1 MKRSFLCTPIV
12 SIVVVSACGRNP
24 GSGGHPPGS
33 GGGGGDAAVGDLGAA
48 PPGDGMAD
56 ASTDAGPIGATAC
69 LAPSTMRAA
78 AIVSQ
83 MTLDQ
88 KVLEMHGVG
97 GASPNK
103 RIVPAVASLGI
114 PAFVVTNGPDGA
126 TNGTVDPVPPAT
138 ALPCTLALAATW
150 DVALGNAYGQVVGKE
165 ARTLGNEL
173 LEGPDMNLARIPQ
186 GGRTFEN
193 LGEDPFLAGRIAVAD
208 IAGIQSQ
215 GEIAEAKHF
224 LNNEQEA
231 NRMAI
236 NAVVD
241 ERTERELY
249 LAPFEMAV
257 KEGCVGAVMC
267 AYPQVNGTYS
277 CESGTLLNQILKQ
290 EWGFAGVVT
299 SDFGA
304 VHSTVP
310 SVTNGLDLEMP
321 DGRFLG
327 APLASAVTAGTVM
340 PALIDEHLTR
350 RFATTMALGLWD
362 SPPAATPI
370 PMSLEMAD
378 AATARQIAAAGIVLL
393 KNDNGL
399 LPLDATKVHSIALI
413 GPFAGAAKTGGGGS
427 SAVVPLHTVTPLAGL
442 MAQAGGAT
450 ITMDPGNVISSAQ
463 AIAKTADV
471 AIVMVGDNR
480 TEGADAPIAL
490 SGNQD
495 ALVAAI
501 AATNPHTIVVL
512 KTGSVA
518 LMPWAGNVPAIVEA
532 WYPGEEDGNAVADVL
547 YGKVNPSGKLPI
559 TFPASLADLPANT
572 PSQYPTAAT
581 AGIAQAH
588 YTEGLLMGYRFY
600 DAHNVA
606 PLFPFGF
613 GLSYT
618 TFTYANLTVA
628 AAPADAVTVE
638 FDVTNS
644 GARDG
649 AEVAEVYVAMPAAA
663 GEPPQQ
669 LKGFQKLS
677 LAAGASGHVKITL
690 AARAFQHWDVAS
702 HAWAVTP
709 GAYRI
714 LVGASSRDLPLVG
727 MINK

>member
-1 MKRSFLCTPIV
+1 MQRFVLYAPV
-12 SIVVVSACGRNP
+12 VGIVVAAACGRDS
-24 GSGGHPPGS
+24 GS
-33 GGGGGDAAVGDLGAA
+33 GGDAAVPFDAAVGDAA
-48 PPGDGMAD
+48 AALPGDDLAQ
-56 ASTDAGPIGATAC
+56 ASPPDAGPMGAPAC
-69 LAPSTMRAA
+69 MAPSTTRAA
-78 AIVSQ
+78 AIVAQ
-83 MTLDQ
+83 LTLDQ
-88 KVLEMHGVG
+88 KLLEMHGVG

-103 RIVPAVASLGI
+103 RIVPALASLGI
-114 PAFVVTNGPDGA
+114 PPFVVTNGPDGA

-138 ALPCTLALAATW
+138 AMPCTLALAATW
-150 DVALGNAYGQVVGKE
+150 DVALAQAYGQVVGKE
-165 ARTLGNEL
+165 ARMLGNEL

-193 LGEDPFLAGRIAVAD
+193 LGEDPFLAGKMAVAD

-231 NRMAI
+231 NRFALNAI
-236 NAVVD
+236 VD

-249 LAPFEMAV
+249 LMPFEMAV

-277 CESGTLLNQILKQ
+277 CESGALVEQILKH

-321 DGRFLG
+321 DGRYFG
-327 APLASAVTAGTVM
+327 APLGSAVMAGNVM
-340 PALIDEHLTR
+340 QSLVDEHLTR

-362 SPPAATPI
+362 APPQAAPISPA
-370 PMSLEMAD
+370 LETAD
-378 AATARQIAAAGIVLL
+378 AAIARQIAAAGMVLL
-393 KNDNGL
+393 KNDHAL
-399 LPLDATKVHSIALI
+399 LPLDAAKVHSIALI

-442 MAQAGGAT
+442 TAQAGGAT
-450 ITMDPGNVISSAQ
+450 ITTDAGAVIGAAQ
-463 AIAKTADV
+463 AVAKAADV
-471 AIVMVGDNR
+471 AIVMVGDDR
-480 TEGADAPIAL
+480 SEGHDTPIAL

-501 AATNPHTIVVL
+501 AAANPRTIVVL

-518 LMPWAGNVPAIVEA
+518 LMPWPGAAAAIVEA
-532 WYPGEEDGNAVADVL
+532 WYPGQEDGNAVADVL
-547 YGKVNPSGKLPI
+547 YGKVNPSGKLPL

-572 PSQYPTAAT
+572 AAQYPAAPT

-588 YTEGLLMGYRFY
+588 YTEGLLMGYRSY
-600 DAHNVA
+600 DARNLA

-618 TFTYANLTVA
+618 TFTYGNLTIGA
-628 AAPADAVTVE
+628 AANDAVTVE
-638 FDVTNS
+638 LDITNS
-644 GARDG
+644 GTRDG
-649 AEVAEVYVAMPAAA
+649 AEVAQVYVAMPAAA
-663 GEPPQQ
+663 GEPPRQ
-669 LKGFQKLS
+669 LAGFGKLF
-677 LAAGASGHVKITL
+677 LPAKQGGHVKITL
-690 AARAFQHWDVAS
+690 PARAFQHWDIGS
-702 HAWAVTP
+702 HAWVTTP
-709 GAYRI
+709 GAYGI
-714 LVGASSRDLPLVG
+714 LVGSSSRDIRSTG
-727 MINK
+727 MVSR